1 MYLFPSCLS
10 LGLFKNHAN
19 PQVVSHSE
27 LKDILSD
34 FKHSVIGSVKAS
46 MMDAMRRQRA
56 DQERPPPVLSPQS
69 SLANPME
76 DSEESDQ
83 YMDSESSDSDVEA
96 W

>member
-1 MYLFPSCLS
+1 M
-10 LGLFKNHAN
+10 FKNHAN
-19 PQVVSHSE
+19 PQVVSHHE

-46 MMDAMRRQRA
+46 MMDAMRRQREEN
-56 DQERPPPVLSPQS
+56 ERPPPVLSPQA
-69 SLANPME
+69 SLLNLTE
-76 DSEESDQ
+76 DSDESDQ